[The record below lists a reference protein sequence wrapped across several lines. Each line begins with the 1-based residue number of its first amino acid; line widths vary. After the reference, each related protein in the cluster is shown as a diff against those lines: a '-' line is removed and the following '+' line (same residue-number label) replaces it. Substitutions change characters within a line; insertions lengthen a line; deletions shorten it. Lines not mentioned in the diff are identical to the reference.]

1 MWIVTIKD
9 KSGRDWKCASSSSN
23 DNDIFVFALRSMF
36 TLWRLFTK
44 WLPHR
49 SGPLNIALS
58 RQTTCVCD
66 LGSSSAAGPQLKPW
80 VCERATYDSC
90 CCCSAAGPHKL
101 HVVLRRGNTAG
112 GLSICQIYNIYTQ
125 SISVYTLILRYF
137 CVTFCVTFAFSL
149 RCVWFWVF
157 FLLYM
162 GQQTETYMIRNAK
175 VTHLRSSPPFI
186 SRV

>member
-1 MWIVTIKD
+1 MRFILKWQWHFRIRSTFYVH
-9 KSGRDWKCASSSSN
+9 SLAS
-23 DNDIFVFALRSMF
+23 VHQMTAPQ
-36 TLWRLFTK
+36 K
-44 WLPHR
+44 W
-49 SGPLNIALS
+49 SVEYCTLS
-58 RQTTCVCD
+58 RQTTCVCVCD
-66 LGSSSAAGPQLKPW
+66 LGSSSAAGPQHKPW
-80 VCERATYDSC
+80 VCELANYDS
-90 CCCSAAGPHKL
+90 CSAAGPHKL

-112 GLSICQIYNIYTQ
+112 GLSICQIYHTQ
-125 SISVYTLILRYF
+125 SIIVYTLNLRYF

-186 SRV
+186 SHV

>member
-1 MWIVTIKD
+1 MTMTFLYSLYVRCSLSGVCSPNDCPTEVVRWILRTFPPNNVCVWPWEQLCC
-9 KSGRDWKCASSSSN
+9 RASAQA
-23 DNDIFVFALRSMF
+23 V
-36 TLWRLFTK
+36 
-44 WLPHR
+44 
-49 SGPLNIALS
+49 
-58 RQTTCVCD
+58 CVCE
-66 LGSSSAAGPQLKPW
+66 L
-80 VCERATYDSC
+80 TNYDS
-90 CCCSAAGPHKL
+90 CSAAGPHKL

-125 SISVYTLILRYF
+125 SIIVYTLILRYF

-186 SRV
+186 SHV